1 MRRSWDGSAAGGRAE
16 PSMLLNRLAST
27 SVRMQDAP
35 ETAAE
40 ELASYDARL
49 AAAVAMHIQC
59 SSNMPKRAAGAG
71 Q

>member
-1 MRRSWDGSAAGGRAE
+1 
-16 PSMLLNRLAST
+16 MLLNRLAST

-49 AAAVAMHIQC
+49 VAAVAMHTTAEGKANGTHGLPSAELQAVL
-59 SSNMPKRAAGAG
+59 KAWLA
-71 Q
+71 